1 MGTGVFMAPEIHAA
15 QPYDYPADI
24 FAVGG
29 VLNCAMGLMETP
41 YGSLEAHVQYSDS
54 RKRHIAY
61 ERTRERV
68 MNGIQKSLPQVI
80 CSCGDPL
87 S

>member
-1 MGTGVFMAPEIHAA
+1 MAPEIHAA

-41 YGSLEAHVQYSDS
+41 YGSLEELNIDQWESM
-54 RKRHIAY
+54 
-61 ERTRERV
+61 ER
-68 MNGIQKSLPQVI
+68 MKNGTQKSLSQVI

>member
-1 MGTGVFMAPEIHAA
+1 MAPEIHAG

-41 YGSLEAHVQYSDS
+41 YGSFEELN
-54 RKRHIAY
+54 IADWSAK
-61 ERTRERV
+61 ERVNDMV
-68 MNGIQKSLPQVI
+68 MNGIQRSLSQVI
-80 CSCGDPL
+80 CSCGDPF